1 MVPTVTQHLKDNSHA
16 TGPIIQWGEN
26 MTQGMAPILKPALV
40 GSTAGNLA
48 KELVGQLLGEASC

>member
-48 KELVGQLLGEASC
+48 KA